1 MNKLQSMPKEEVN
14 YNDEP
19 VTYCKHCL
27 SLAIKII
34 DTYDYC
40 DQCGSTDVDNAHIE
54 EWEEIYEEKYEDKHL
69 KK

>member
-40 DQCGSTDVDNAHIE
+40 D
-54 EWEEIYEEKYEDKHL
+54 
-69 KK
+69 